1 MYYVLYSEITFV
13 KQYAATPARLF
24 MQFFSQS
31 LVCFHKINRVLTVI
45 SFSQLC
51 RSVMS
56 WDSYID
62 NLMGHS
68 KLGDTCQIDKACI
81 IGRDGSAW
89 TTAGHACALVLSDEE
104 RQKISSE
111 VAKRGNHGFAVSGIK
126 AGGIKYQFLR
136 YDDENEVYLGKKKGE
151 GSITLQGSKSAV
163 VIAHTY
169 EGGQQGNSNKAV
181 GVIAEYLTS
190 LGM

>member
-1 MYYVLYSEITFV
+1 MIS
-13 KQYAATPARLF
+13 
-24 MQFFSQS
+24 
-31 LVCFHKINRVLTVI
+31 VLTVI
-45 SFSQLC
+45 SFSQFC